1 MVFENFLLPQK
12 TSKYNLVQGQN
23 LMTQRNN
30 NSYSN
35 FNSPTVF
42 RENFDVSNAKVN
54 IIAGKRIH
62 AENTDGNRDVKDL
75 DYKVR
80 MQNDKPDD
88 FFIKQQKQLEAEK
101 VKFAAKYGDNVTSYS
116 TNAKKTIN
124 DHLKYK
130 KQLGGC
136 IGKCDANYGAGDDAD
151 TEKNKSCK
159 VGCHL
164 KGTFIRTCSNKK
176 KVNEITIN
184 GESLEKHFASKNHYC
199 SHLSSVDVKKCK
211 GTDAYGDGGAVIDNT
226 ISNLAKDGCC
236 SCGGGHKKRR
246 ITSTELN
253 SLTDDEFYENCNQT
267 KHKNICE
274 NAKLYVMNDQ
284 GEQTSQVDNGA
295 ITFQS
300 KQYADLVNSNS
311 KLRTNLDE
319 LNINLNKLTKQES
332 SLVKAL
338 EEEKE
343 MGGTKGDDNSS
354 SLYNQYRI
362 KQEELEKVL
371 GKFGRRD
378 MMGNTIVDPS
388 LEKNHKLI
396 GLNEDILLKLNS
408 EKIKFAFWSV
418 LALVLGIATIT
429 SFNKKI
435 E

>member
-1 MVFENFLLPQK
+1 M
-12 TSKYNLVQGQN
+12 Y
-23 LMTQRNN
+23 
-30 NSYSN
+30 
-35 FNSPTVF
+35 
-42 RENFDVSNAKVN
+42 FDLFDFVS
-54 IIAGKRIH
+54 
-62 AENTDGNRDVKDL
+62 
-75 DYKVR
+75 
-80 MQNDKPDD
+80 
-88 FFIKQQKQLEAEK
+88 
-101 VKFAAKYGDNVTSYS
+101 
-116 TNAKKTIN
+116 
-124 DHLKYK
+124 
-130 KQLGGC
+130 
-136 IGKCDANYGAGDDAD
+136 
-151 TEKNKSCK
+151 
-159 VGCHL
+159 
-164 KGTFIRTCSNKK
+164 
-176 KVNEITIN
+176 
-184 GESLEKHFASKNHYC
+184 
-199 SHLSSVDVKKCK
+199 
-211 GTDAYGDGGAVIDNT
+211 
-226 ISNLAKDGCC
+226 
-236 SCGGGHKKRR
+236 
-246 ITSTELN
+246 
-253 SLTDDEFYENCNQT
+253 
-267 KHKNICE
+267 
-274 NAKLYVMNDQ
+274 
-284 GEQTSQVDNGA
+284 
-295 ITFQS
+295 FQS